1 MRLSIGT
8 RAVFQTKQF
17 LRRKP
22 SVRPLF
28 TVRFTQPVS
37 GPFLPLA
44 QHRPKTSPQ
53 PSIRYTQ
60 SRGIAFPEVA
70 IPTPQDRVGLPDNL
84 RQATPV
90 AAPRQ
95 RSQFILQ
102 FLYALFAWPLLV
114 AAKVP

>member
-37 GPFLPLA
+37 GPFLQLA
-44 QHRPKTSPQ
+44 QHRPKSSPP
-53 PSIRYTQ
+53 PSIRCTQ
-60 SRGIAFPEVA
+60 SRGIALPEVA
-70 IPTPQDRVGLPDNL
+70 ILTQQDRVALPDNL

-95 RSQFILQ
+95 RSQFILHI
-102 FLYALFAWPLLV
+102 LAAL
-114 AAKVP
+114 